1 MKTYSKRII
10 GFFCCVTLIVMMA
23 GGCKSSGKLAYK
35 NIAAIYNPELVLE
48 DLNYDLFNLNDSI
61 TNLYV
66 RFPYDKLQYSE
77 INGRKEARYKLTW
90 QLFQDFENS
99 KLIDSAAYRGMD
111 SLHTVGYKFDS
122 IAIAVKNGSDYVIFL
137 SFFDLNAGKQYDQW
151 LNLYK
156 KGPVNP
162 TDYILTDEK
171 GFPLMR
177 NYVYNKEHF
186 RIRTALN
193 EESVMLGFNPQSMP
207 PAPPPYALPKN
218 VVFPYA
224 DSITAWRVSN
234 HYSEI
239 IQLSDEGRYNVV
251 ENGKRAFTIF
261 RFYDG
266 FPNIGQLTQL
276 RQTARYIATD
286 AEYRDLMESDSRAAI
301 DDFWIRLTGHS
312 ERALSQ
318 IRRYYG
324 RIEKA
329 NQWFTLSRE
338 GWKSDRGMIFTIFGP
353 PTVVYHNATSEEW
366 TYGEPGNPMSV
377 RFLFILEVVPGL
389 PADYRLIRSDSYR
402 TPWHLNISNWRR

>member
-1 MKTYSKRII
+1 MEIHSLKLRHFLSWIA
-10 GFFCCVTLIVMMA
+10 LIVVVS
-23 GGCKSSGKLAYK
+23 GGCKSSGKLAYR
-35 NIAAIYNPELVLE
+35 NIASIYNPELIL
-48 DLNYDLFNLNDSI
+48 DGLGYDLFNLNDSI
-61 TNLYV
+61 TNLYI
-66 RFPYDKLQYSE
+66 RFPYNKLKYSE
-77 INGRKEARYKLTW
+77 VNGRQMARYQLTW

-99 KLIDSAAYRGMD
+99 KLVDSAGYRGVD

-122 IAIAVKNGSDYVIFL
+122 IAIAVKKGSDYVVFL

-151 LNLYK
+151 FNLYK

-171 GFPLMR
+171 GLPLMR
-177 NYVYNKEHF
+177 NYVYHNEHF
-186 RIRTALN
+186 RIRTKQDEAGLL
-193 EESVMLGFNPQSMP
+193 LGFSLLLMP
-207 PAPPPYALPKN
+207 PAAPPYAVPKN
-218 VVFPYA
+218 IVFPSG
-224 DSITAWRVSN
+224 DSITAWMVSN

-239 IQLSDEGRYNVV
+239 IQLAEEGRYNVV
-251 ENGKRAFTIF
+251 ENNKRAFTIF

-266 FPNIGQLTQL
+266 FPNIGQLPQL

-301 DDFWIRLTGHS
+301 DDFWIMLTGHS